1 MAHEWRRKYWSEL
14 REYLQQEGIQLQARP
29 VGTGDRERFQSF
41 DVGRRTFFLE
51 AWLYQR
57 APNTALSE
65 IGVRLRMSGRDG
77 PAHLDLLEK
86 ESEEIVRELGE
97 TPKWRKYSN
106 PDRNLNI
113 VYVDKIDVDVTDTTD
128 WPNQHAWLASKLE
141 KFSKVFR
148 PRIMTLNAAD
158 W

>member
-1 MAHEWRRKYWSEL
+1 MEREWARRYWNGL
-14 REYLQQEGIQLQARP
+14 REYIRQEGIQLQELPPRA
-29 VGTGDRERFQSF
+29 DDRFQAF

-51 AWLYQR
+51 TWLYQR
-57 APNTALSE
+57 APNTDLPE

-86 ESEEIVRELGE
+86 QSEQIARELGE
-97 TPKWRKYSN
+97 TPKWRKY
-106 PDRNLNI
+106 PDPNRNLNI

-141 KFSKVFR
+141 KFNEVFR
-148 PRIMTLNAAD
+148 PRIMTLSATD